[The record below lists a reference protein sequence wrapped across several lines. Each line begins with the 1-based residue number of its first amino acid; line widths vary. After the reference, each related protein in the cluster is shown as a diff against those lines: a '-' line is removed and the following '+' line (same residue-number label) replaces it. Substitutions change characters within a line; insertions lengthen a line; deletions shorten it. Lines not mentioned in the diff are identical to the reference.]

1 MTYQLTYI
9 VPADAADFKELEKI
23 IIAINA
29 LIVELG
35 GTVKNPISGLIE
47 KQFNESFRSDKE
59 IQRIMSEQKADIFK
73 HRLAYPIMHHRYGY
87 YISIIFDL
95 SDKNR
100 ETTIKT
106 LHSKLKADKNILRT
120 LINSYD
126 TIHIEKQLDK
136 KEKFKIKEKNRA
148 KINKSDKKE
157 KADDEPKE
165 VLSADDSEK
174 TKTKM
179 EDLDKK
185 LEQILNA

>member
-29 LIVELG
+29 QIAELG
-35 GTVKNPISGLIE
+35 GAIKNPLSGLIE

-59 IQRIMSEQKADIFK
+59 VKRIMAQQQADIFK
-73 HRLAYPIMHHRYGY
+73 HRLAYPIKHRRYGY
-87 YISIIFDL
+87 YVSIVFDL
-95 SDKNR
+95 GDKNHG
-100 ETTIKT
+100 TTLKNI
-106 LHSKLKADKNILRT
+106 HSKLKANKNILRT

-126 TIHIEKQLDK
+126 IAHVEKQLDK

-148 KINKSDKKE
+148 KTNKIDKKE
-157 KADDEPKE
+157 KAANEPKE
-165 VLSADDSEK
+165 TLLAEKPKK
-174 TKTKM
+174 TKTKI

>member
-35 GTVKNPISGLIE
+35 GAVKNPISGLIE

-73 HRLAYPIMHHRYGY
+73 HRLAYPIKHHRYGY

-126 TIHIEKQLDK
+126 TVHIEKQLDK

-157 KADDEPKE
+157 KTADEPKE
-165 VLSADDSEK
+165 TLSAEDSEK